1 MAAVG
6 QMDLGIEG
14 RVAIVTGSSR
24 GIGRAVAERL
34 CREGANV
41 VLCARSQDS
50 LAEAKRALEVL
61 GRGKILAV
69 EADLTDPVAGGRVV
83 EAAAAAW
90 GRIDIL
96 VNNAGAARGIPFDE
110 LTQELWLENLQLK
123 LFGYLRMARL
133 VLPHLRRNGWGRIVN
148 VAGLAGLQPGPTSMP
163 IGLNNAG
170 VLNVMKALADG
181 EATHN
186 ILVTTVC
193 PGSILTERQTRLLQ
207 DLART
212 KGISLEVAQS
222 EATSA
227 IPLRRMGRPEEV
239 ADVVSFLAS
248 ERASYITGSVVIVD
262 GGLHRAMI

>member
-1 MAAVG
+1 
-6 QMDLGIEG
+6 MDLGIAG
-14 RVAIVTGSSR
+14 RVAIVTGASR

-34 CREGANV
+34 CREGASV
-41 VLCARSQDS
+41 ALCARNRES
-50 LAEAKRALEVL
+50 LGEAQRALEAFGGGKVL
-61 GRGKILAV
+61 TV
-69 EADLTDPVAGGRVV
+69 EADLTEPAAAGRVV

-110 LTQELWLENLQLK
+110 LTEELWLENLKLK
-123 LFGYLRMARL
+123 LFGYLRMARQ

-148 VAGLAGLQPGPTSMP
+148 VAGLAGLQPTPMSMP

-170 VLNVMKALADG
+170 ILNVMKALADG
-181 EATHN
+181 EAANN

-193 PGSILTERQTRLLQ
+193 PGPILTERQTQLLRDVSQ
-207 DLART
+207 R
-212 KGISLEVAQS
+212 KGISFEAAQG

-239 ADVVSFLAS
+239 ADAVAFLAS
-248 ERASYITGSVVIVD
+248 ERASYITGSVVLLD

>member
-1 MAAVG
+1 
-6 QMDLGIEG
+6 MDLGIAG
-14 RVAIVTGSSR
+14 RVAIVTGASR

-34 CREGANV
+34 CREGASV
-41 VLCARSQDS
+41 ALCARNRES
-50 LAEAKRALEVL
+50 LAEAQRALEAIDG
-61 GRGKILAV
+61 GRVLAV
-69 EADLTDPVAGGRVV
+69 EADLTEPAAAGRVV
-83 EAAAAAW
+83 EATAAAW

-133 VLPHLRRNGWGRIVN
+133 VLPHLRRNAWGRIVN
-148 VAGLAGLQPGPTSMP
+148 VAGLAGLQPSPLSMP

-170 VLNVMKALADG
+170 ILNVMKALADG
-181 EATHN
+181 EAAHN

-193 PGSILTERQTRLLQ
+193 PGPILTDRQTRLLQ
-207 DLART
+207 DVARS
-212 KGISLEVAQS
+212 KGTSLEAAQS

-239 ADVVSFLAS
+239 ADVVAFLAS
-248 ERASYITGSVVIVD
+248 ERASYITGSLVIVD

>member
-1 MAAVG
+1 
-6 QMDLGIEG
+6 MDLGIGG
-14 RVAIVTGSSR
+14 RVAIVTGGSR

-34 CREGANV
+34 CQEGANV
-41 VLCARSQDS
+41 AVCARNRES
-50 LAEAKRALEVL
+50 LKEAERALEAAGGGRVL
-61 GRGKILAV
+61 TV
-69 EADLTDPVAGGRVV
+69 EADLTEPTAADRVV
-83 EAAAAAW
+83 DATTAAW

-96 VNNAGAARGIPFDE
+96 VNNAGAARGVPFDE

-148 VAGLAGLQPGPTSMP
+148 VAGLAGLQPSPLSMP

-170 VLNVMKALADG
+170 ILNVMKALADA
-181 EATHN
+181 EAANN

-193 PGSILTERQTRLLQ
+193 PGPILTERQSRLLQ
-207 DLART
+207 DVART
-212 KGISLEVAQS
+212 KGISFEAAQN

-239 ADVVSFLAS
+239 ADAVAFLAS
-248 ERASYITGSVVIVD
+248 ERASYITGSLVILD
-262 GGLHRAMI
+262 GGARRAML

>member
-1 MAAVG
+1 
-6 QMDLGIEG
+6 MDIGIAG

-41 VLCARSQDS
+41 ALCARNPES
-50 LAEAKRALEVL
+50 LAEAGRALEAIGGGRVL
-61 GRGKILAV
+61 TV
-69 EADLTDPVAGGRVV
+69 ETDLTEPAAAGRVV
-83 EAAAAAW
+83 EATAAAW

-148 VAGLAGLQPGPTSMP
+148 VAGVAGLQPSPLAMP
-163 IGLNNAG
+163 VGLNNAG
-170 VLNVMKALADG
+170 ILNVMKALADA
-181 EATHN
+181 EAAHN

-193 PGSILTERQTRLLQ
+193 PGPILTERQTKLLQ
-207 DLART
+207 DAARV
-212 KGISLEVAQS
+212 KGTTVEEAQR

-239 ADVVSFLAS
+239 ADVVAFLAS
-248 ERASYITGSVVIVD
+248 ERASYITGSIMIVD

>member
-1 MAAVG
+1 
-6 QMDLGIEG
+6 MDLGIAG
-14 RVAIVTGSSR
+14 RVAIVTGASR

-34 CREGANV
+34 CREGASV
-41 VLCARSQDS
+41 ALCARNRES
-50 LAEAKRALEVL
+50 LAEAQRALEAIGGGKVL
-61 GRGKILAV
+61 TV
-69 EADLTDPVAGGRVV
+69 EADLTEPSAAGRVV

-110 LTQELWLENLQLK
+110 LTEELWLENLKLK
-123 LFGYLRMARL
+123 LFGYLRMTRQ

-148 VAGLAGLQPGPTSMP
+148 IAGMAGPQPTPMSMP

-170 VLNVMKALADG
+170 ILNVMKALADG
-181 EATHN
+181 EAANN

-193 PGSILTERQTRLLQ
+193 PGPILTERQTRLLQ
-207 DLART
+207 EVSQR
-212 KGISLEVAQS
+212 KGISFEAAQN

-239 ADVVSFLAS
+239 ADAVAFLAS
-248 ERASYITGSVVIVD
+248 ERASYITGSVVLLD
-262 GGLHRAMI
+262 GGLHRAML

>member
-1 MAAVG
+1 ME
-6 QMDLGIEG
+6 LGIAG
-14 RVAIVTGSSR
+14 RVAIVTGGSR

-34 CREGANV
+34 CREGASV
-41 VLCARSQDS
+41 AICARNRES
-50 LAEAKRALEVL
+50 LKEAQQSLETLEGGRVL
-61 GRGKILAV
+61 TV
-69 EADLTDPVAGGRVV
+69 EADLTEPDAAERVV
-83 EAAAAAW
+83 EATAGTW

-96 VNNAGAARGIPFDE
+96 VNNAGAARGVPFDE

-148 VAGLAGLQPGPTSMP
+148 VAGLAGLQPSPLSMP

-170 VLNVMKALADG
+170 ILNVMKALADG
-181 EATHN
+181 EAGHN

-193 PGSILTERQTRLLQ
+193 PGSILTERQTRLLR
-207 DLART
+207 DVAKA
-212 KGISLEVAQS
+212 KGVSFEAAQT

-239 ADVVSFLAS
+239 ADIVAFLAS
-248 ERASYITGSVVIVD
+248 ERASYITGSLVIVD

>member
-1 MAAVG
+1 ME
-6 QMDLGIEG
+6 LGIAG
-14 RVAIVTGSSR
+14 RVAIVTGASR
-24 GIGRAVAERL
+24 GIGRSVAERL

-41 VLCARSQDS
+41 TLCARRQDS
-50 LAEAKRALEVL
+50 LAEAKRTLEALDGGHVL
-61 GRGKILAV
+61 TVK
-69 EADLTDPVAGGRVV
+69 ADLTDQAAAGRVV
-83 EAAAAAW
+83 DATAAAW

-123 LFGYLRMARL
+123 LFGYLRMARE
-133 VLPHLRRNGWGRIVN
+133 VLPHLRQNLWGRIVN
-148 VAGLAGLQPGPTSMP
+148 IAGLAGLQPSPLSMP

-170 VLNVMKALADG
+170 ILNVMKALADE
-181 EATHN
+181 EASHN

-193 PGSILTERQTRLLQ
+193 PGSILTDRQRQLLQ
-207 DLART
+207 DVAQT
-212 KGISLEVAQS
+212 KGITFEAAQS
-222 EATSA
+222 QATSV

-239 ADVVSFLAS
+239 ADLVAFLAS

>member
-1 MAAVG
+1 
-6 QMDLGIEG
+6 MDLGIAG
-14 RVAIVTGSSR
+14 RVAIITGASR

-41 VLCARSQDS
+41 ALCARNRET
-50 LAEAKRALEVL
+50 LAEAQRALEAL
-61 GRGKILAV
+61 GGGRVLAV
-69 EADLTDPVAGGRVV
+69 EADLTEPAAAERVV
-83 EAAAAAW
+83 EAALAAW

-96 VNNAGAARGIPFDE
+96 VNNAGAARGMPFDE

-123 LFGYLRMARL
+123 LFGYLGMARL
-133 VLPHLRRNGWGRIVN
+133 VLPHLRRNAWGRIVN
-148 VAGLAGLQPGPTSMP
+148 VAGLAGLQPSPLSMP
-163 IGLNNAG
+163 LGLNNAG
-170 VLNVMKALADG
+170 ILNVMKALADG
-181 EATHN
+181 EAAHN

-193 PGSILTERQTRLLQ
+193 PGPILTDRQTQLLR
-207 DLART
+207 DVART
-212 KGISLEVAQS
+212 KGISVEAAQS

-239 ADVVSFLAS
+239 ADVVAFLAS